1 MLEFNSDGTTL
12 IASKLAQG
20 DKFVQIYFFP
30 YGAGIQSIVPYTVEK
45 VLKRDIICKSQS
57 GKEMRL
63 TVNNHISSC
72 YSPDSPKVAEYRKEL
87 KHKNRCKAAYDLMT
101 EHLAKNQA
109 DEELLAAIEAYG
121 ERVKA
126 KQQG

>member
-63 TVNNHISSC
+63 TVNNLVSSC
-72 YSPDSPKVAEYRKEL
+72 YSPDSPKVAKFRKDL
-87 KHKNRCKAAYDLMT
+87 RHKNRCQAAYNLMT
-101 EHLAKNQA
+101 EHLVENKA
-109 DEELLAAIEAYG
+109 DEELLAAIEAYA